1 MNKKKIIVI
10 DDAISMDSVRAFSE
24 NHFNNLPIETS
35 RWVDKGNQ
43 PQYIT
48 DLVKVAENYF
58 DLSTAVG
65 YEWWTQNNSYS
76 NKAWHYDVDESNK
89 ETLKSPL
96 CSIIYYPF
104 VAHLDGGFFSTEDI
118 KIKPKTNRM
127 IIMAPEI
134 MHRIETYNIEEA
146 TRWSFL
152 LNPWNYK
159 LEEVTPSWH
168 IKEENSE
175 NMVK

>member
-10 DDAISMDSVRAFSE
+10 DDDISMNSVRAFSQ
-24 NHFNNLPIETS
+24 NHFNNLPIEPL

-48 DLVKVAENYF
+48 ELVKVAENYF
-58 DLSTAVG
+58 ELPTAVG
-65 YEWWTQNNSYS
+65 YEWWTQNNSYPTQ
-76 NKAWHYDVDESNK
+76 AWHYDTDESNK

-104 VAHLDGGFFSTEDI
+104 VAHLSGGYLSTEDV

-134 MHRIETYNIEEA
+134 MHRIEPYNIEEA

-152 LNPWNYK
+152 LNPWAYK
-159 LEEVTPSWH
+159 PEASTPSWH
-168 IKEENSE
+168 IKTTEET
-175 NMVK
+175 